1 MMPIQARVRHVDQ
14 ETGQTV
20 EGLFPTSPG
29 YNINILTLPSLPD
42 WDFVFAD
49 DERESNPTS
58 FKFMQMAHA
67 WKQAQ
72 AKNAAAGGSSGV
84 LSGFAAAKTARESDE
99 DEDEDSEEEKSDL
112 ASSQDEDE

>member
-1 MMPIQARVRHVDQ
+1 MYGTSTRKLDRRSKVCFLSPNIQPFHTDISC
-14 ETGQTV
+14 
-20 EGLFPTSPG
+20 L
-29 YNINILTLPSLPD
+29 LPD

-72 AKNAAAGGSSGV
+72 AKTAAAGGSGV
-84 LSGFAAAKTARESDE
+84 LSGFAAAKTAQESDE
-99 DEDEDSEEEKSDL
+99 EEDEESEEEKSDL

>member
-1 MMPIQARVRHVDQ
+1 MLSV
-14 ETGQTV
+14 
-20 EGLFPTSPG
+20 
-29 YNINILTLPSLPD
+29 D

-72 AKNAAAGGSSGV
+72 AKAATESGGPSGV
-84 LSGFAAAKTARESDE
+84 LSGFAAAKGTQSDSDE
-99 DEDEDSEEEKSDL
+99 EDEEEDDGKSDV
-112 ASSQDEDE
+112 ASSQDEEE